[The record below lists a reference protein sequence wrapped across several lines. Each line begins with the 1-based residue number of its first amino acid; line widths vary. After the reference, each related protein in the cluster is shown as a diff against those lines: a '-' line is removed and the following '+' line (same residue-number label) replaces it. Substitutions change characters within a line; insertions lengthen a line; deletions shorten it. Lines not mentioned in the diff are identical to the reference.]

1 MAMEEK
7 LKELRERL
15 QKVEAGGG
23 KERVEEQH
31 KKGKLTARERIA
43 LLLDPGSFVETDVF
57 VAHRCRDFGMEKREV
72 PAEGVVTGYGTIDG
86 RRVYIFA
93 QDFTVIGGTLG
104 EMHGKK
110 ICKVMDMAMKAGAPI
125 VGINDSGGARIQEGV
140 DALAGYGEIFYRNT
154 LASGVIP
161 QITIVVG
168 PCAGGAVYSPAITD
182 FIFMVKDVSLMFI
195 TGPKVVK
202 AVMGEDVTV
211 EQLGGAE
218 VHSQVSGTAHFIADN
233 EEECMQIVK
242 KLLSY
247 LPPNNSECPP
257 TVDTGDD
264 PNRMD
269 ESLADIIPTDP
280 RKPYDMHDVIARVVD
295 KGEFLE
301 VFPHFAQNMITA
313 FARLNGQTVGLLANQ
328 PKMLAGCLD
337 INASDKAARFIRFC
351 DDFNIPL
358 VTLVDVPGYL
368 PGTAQEHGGIIRH
381 GAKML
386 FAYSEATVPK
396 LTVIL
401 RKAYGGAYIGMCSR
415 HLGADQ
421 VFAWPTAEIA
431 VMGPE
436 GAVEIVF
443 KKEIEE
449 AEKPEEAM
457 QRKIQE
463 YREKFA
469 NPYVA
474 AARGY
479 IDAVIDPRETR
490 PQLIKALEATEGK
503 REARPQKKHGNIP
516 L

>member
-313 FARLNGQTVGLLANQ
+313 FARLNGRTVGLLANQ

>member
-313 FARLNGQTVGLLANQ
+313 FARLNGRTVGLLANQ

-337 INASDKAARFIRFC
+337 INASDKAARLIRFC